1 MLPAASRPSPM
12 PARVVVAVDP
22 STASER
28 AVASA
33 LSVVR
38 CDVRSEFVFCHVIDV
53 PRMLAHA
60 DRYAD
65 DYELALD
72 AARAEGRSL
81 LDHCVGVA
89 ERAGIFA
96 RSCLRYGKPATE
108 IVALADACVADLIVV
123 GNRPSGRLHRVFS
136 EPVPDEVVRTS
147 GIPVLVVAGER
158 I

>member
-1 MLPAASRPSPM
+1 
-12 PARVVVAVDP
+12 VIVAVDP

-28 AVASA
+28 AVTSA
-33 LSVVR
+33 LSVLR
-38 CDVRSEFVFCHVIDV
+38 SDLRSEFVFCHVIDV

-65 DYELALD
+65 DYEVALD
-72 AARAEGRSL
+72 AARAEGRLL
-81 LDHCVGVA
+81 LDHCVGLA
-89 ERAGIFA
+89 ERAGVSA

-108 IVALADACVADLIVV
+108 IVALADACVANLIVV
-123 GNRPSGRLHRVFS
+123 GNHLSGRLHRVFC
-136 EPVPDEVVRTS
+136 EPVPDEIVRTS